1 MSTGVLHDQSA
12 PSSLTFKVLGKP
24 AFGSSPSYVTTN
36 RPSETTLYDSVND
49 PQNMTVAQARA
60 NRKQFLSYLTENHGT
75 FEIHGNPNITL
86 GDVVNLTIPNQSAQG
101 GTQERLFSGPAL
113 VVSIQHKI
121 APVDSQPRYTMVLGL
136 VKAGFNQYG
145 GGSA

>member
-1 MSTGVLHDQSA
+1 MSTGVLHDQSVPA
-12 PSSLTFKVLGKP
+12 SLTFKVLGKP
-24 AFGSSPSYVTTN
+24 AFTGKTSYVTN
-36 RPSETTLYDSVND
+36 GPSSTTLYDSVND
-49 PQNMTVAQARA
+49 PQTITTAQARA

-75 FEIHGNPNITL
+75 FEIHGNPGITL

-101 GTQERLFSGPAL
+101 GSQERLFSGPAL
-113 VVSIQHKI
+113 VVSIHHKI
-121 APVDSQPRYTMVLGL
+121 SPIDSQPRYTMILGL